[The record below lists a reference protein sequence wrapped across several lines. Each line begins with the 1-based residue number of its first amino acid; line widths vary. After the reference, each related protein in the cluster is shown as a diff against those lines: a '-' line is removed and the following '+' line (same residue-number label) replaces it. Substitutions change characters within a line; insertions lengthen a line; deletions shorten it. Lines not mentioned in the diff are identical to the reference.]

1 MTLKVGMRLFCAQS
15 AAAVIVIRCNSTE
28 VGLRCGDEAM
38 TTSEPSQSDP
48 PATED
53 PSFGCLT
60 GKRYEDATTGLEVL
74 CTRGAMGELSAD
86 GRPLLIKAPRQLPSS
101 D

>member
-1 MTLKVGMRLFCAQS
+1 MTLKVGMRLLCAQS
-15 AAAVIVIRCNSTE
+15 TAAVIVIRCNGTE
-28 VGLRCGDEAM
+28 VDLRCGNEPM
-38 TTSEPSQSDP
+38 TPQEPRQDAP
-48 PATED
+48 TTED

-60 GKRYEDATTGLEVL
+60 GKRYEDATSGLEVL
-74 CTRGAMGELSAD
+74 CTRGGVGELTVD